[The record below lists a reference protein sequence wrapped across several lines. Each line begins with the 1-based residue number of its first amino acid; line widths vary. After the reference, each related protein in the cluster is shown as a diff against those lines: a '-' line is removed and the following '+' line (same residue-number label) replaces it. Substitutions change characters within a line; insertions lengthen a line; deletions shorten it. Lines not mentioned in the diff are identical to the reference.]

1 MRSTLLLFVTLF
13 GILTSCQEKH
23 ESSAPATGTDTTAN
37 AVTSDT
43 SGVTMD
49 GFKETYKDF
58 FYSIIDGKPETFNK
72 YIHPDL
78 GLYIIDTKGA
88 IPMVTNVKDISTYVR
103 PDNKSFFEFDRSK
116 VGYELIEEELP
127 KVNCD
132 NGPDFYSKQ
141 GAFTQAVN
149 NLKAERPWENSKFE
163 KGELEKIDVAAE
175 TVMVTVINTSN
186 YRYYFSQMGG
196 KWYVTFIDLRKPC
209 NA

>member
-1 MRSTLLLFVTLF
+1 MKSINYLFIVLLSLATAC
-13 GILTSCQEKH
+13 GQKEKK
-23 ESSAPATGTDTTAN
+23 EENGSSETVVVQG
-37 AVTSDT
+37 DT
-43 SGVTMD
+43 SRVSMD
-49 GFKETYKDF
+49 DFKETYKEF
-58 FYSIIDGKPETFNK
+58 FYSIIDGKPEKFNE

-78 GLYIIDTKGA
+78 GLYLIDSKGA
-88 IPMVTNVKDISTYVR
+88 IPMVTNVKDISKYVR

-127 KVNCD
+127 TVDCD

-149 NLKAERPWENSKFE
+149 KLSAEKPWQESKLENGEADKVNAASK
-163 KGELEKIDVAAE
+163 
-175 TVMVTVINTSN
+175 TVMITVINTSN
-186 YRYYFSQMGG
+186 YRYYFSKMGD